1 MDREWWRIRN
11 DGSKTARVDI
21 YDEIGPWGIAAKDLV
36 SSINALTAEEI
47 QVHISSPGGDVFD
60 GVAIL
65 NALREHKARV
75 VVTVDSV
82 AASAASFIAMG
93 GDEVV
98 MARNSELMIH
108 DAFGYGVGDSDLM
121 RDLADRLD
129 KVSDNIASIYAEKA
143 GGTVEDW
150 RTAMRAET
158 WYSAEEAVAAGLAD
172 RVTRKPADVEA
183 TNRFD
188 YSIFNFAGRAAAP
201 PPPAIPSITA
211 RTTDT
216 PPAGQGQPEKEG
228 AAVTDTAKLREALGL
243 ASDASDDEVWAA
255 VDAARPVAPPAA
267 SPSNSTAPPKPDEPT
282 PDPDPAPAPPKDAK
296 GTMLVSTSVWEDQQ
310 KTIKDL
316 VAFVDKSKRDE
327 RDTILAQAVA
337 DGKFRPSQLADFR
350 AQWDANPDGTRNLVA
365 NLTPNSALAVQAAGY
380 ANDRE
385 DDSIEAEFA
394 GLFPPTGKVR

>member
-1 MDREWWRIRN
+1 
-11 DGSKTARVDI
+11 
-21 YDEIGPWGIAAKDLV
+21 
-36 SSINALTAEEI
+36 
-47 QVHISSPGGDVFD
+47 
-60 GVAIL
+60 
-65 NALREHKARV
+65 
-75 VVTVDSV
+75 V

-108 DAFGYGVGDSDLM
+108 DAFGMAMGDSNIM

-172 RVTRKPADVEA
+172 RVTEKPADTAA

-201 PPPAIPSITA
+201 PPPVIPSITA
-211 RTTDT
+211 RTQDT
-216 PPAGQGQPEKEG
+216 PPAGQ
-228 AAVTDTAKLREALGL
+228 
-243 ASDASDDEVWAA
+243 
-255 VDAARPVAPPAA
+255 
-267 SPSNSTAPPKPDEPT
+267 
-282 PDPDPAPAPPKDAK
+282 APPKDAK